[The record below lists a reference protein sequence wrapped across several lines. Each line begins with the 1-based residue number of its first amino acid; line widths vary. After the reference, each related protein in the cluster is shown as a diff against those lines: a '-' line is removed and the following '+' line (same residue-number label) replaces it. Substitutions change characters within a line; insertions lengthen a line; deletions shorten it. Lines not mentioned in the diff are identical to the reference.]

1 MKKILAVLFFI
12 LIPFSAAASDLT
24 PKDLVFEP
32 DTSGKYIYCNN
43 IEFIYRDN
51 LADTSNPRPKYIM
64 NNELE
69 PGKYSFFASHINHT
83 ELRDSNGVMT
93 EAGFD
98 IELDVEFTAK
108 QDTSITVKNLGFEVP
123 ENIKY
128 YYNGRAYT
136 YEEAWGCLNAW
147 ASYKRV
153 PIRQIDSGKTYV
165 PIDFEPVT
173 IELKEGEKFYLSS
186 IIPNYCAVPFY
197 RPVHL
202 LADFEVTGGST
213 SCNVCAFKSCGELGN
228 RDNAGSDI
236 GFGAY
241 QREKQYKGIADSM
254 NSVSVALNYAID
266 DWVGGDTFFPVR
278 VYNQYAP
285 DGNDVNR
292 WFTHL
297 NPNAD
302 PWSKTLAAASDML
315 AFKYY
320 DPSKKIYYGPAV
332 KDSDKDDVWNFDIYH
347 SDTAEYPGK
356 DSGENRSTY
365 KPNYELKTNSP
376 EIYACNL
383 GNYGV
388 SLNYKYTIEN
398 SGEVTRFAAYN
409 LNTTAN
415 NIVILR
421 DENGNMINDYAL
433 CKGTG
438 SAKSND
444 TMACVEL
451 PGKSVTT
458 FHIEVILPTN
468 YVGGMENSLVL
479 KDAPVVIPVYE
490 NAYQEV
496 KWDYSWTG
504 KEFIK
509 WEGGK
514 LYVSDDLK
522 NWNYQ
527 PLTDEVEKIFHDNWS
542 EYRLMYADGG
552 YVVKPCIYD
561 AVPYYGVR
569 EYFRDV
575 YFLNA
580 DFTLKDTVKFNRYPT
595 DMSYAKG
602 TYYITAG
609 SRYKSVDRKNWEITD
624 SSVSMPVDNG
634 GKFSAYTKN
643 GNTYLSQDGNNYS
656 EVVFNGEKPLFAEC
670 LGDVYYSI
678 NKNKVML
685 SGDGINWNEFTF
697 DEQIN
702 LVRRVGKTI
711 LVNNKYSFEYE
722 PQDVTNVMA
731 DGKYISLKNKLIFT
745 DDGSAAADIY
755 ELSSVLGASVAV
767 SGDDLTVNSGKNTI
781 NASDYSFD
789 VNGTKYVKVRAF
801 CEALGYTVSYN
812 PDFDLVIIS
821 R

>member
-1 MKKILAVLFFI
+1 MKKFIVLLCLVLMPTLAF
-12 LIPFSAAASDLT
+12 ASDLS
-24 PKDLVFEP
+24 PKDLVFKP

-51 LADTSNPRPKYIM
+51 LADISNPNPKYIM

-69 PGKYSFFASHINHT
+69 TGKYSFFASHVNHT
-83 ELRDSNGVMT
+83 ELRDENGTMT

-98 IELDVEFTAK
+98 IELDVEFTARK
-108 QDTSITVKNLGFEVP
+108 DTVITIDALGFEVP

-147 ASYKRV
+147 ASYKKV
-153 PIRQIDSGKTYV
+153 PIRQIDSGKTYK
-165 PIDFEPVT
+165 PLEFEPVT
-173 IELKEGEKFYLSS
+173 VHIKEGEVFYLSS
-186 IIPNYCAVPFY
+186 VIPNYCAVPFY

-202 LADFEVTGGST
+202 LMDFEVESGAA
-213 SCNVCAFKSCGELGN
+213 SCNVCAFKSYGGLGN
-228 RDNAGSDI
+228 RDNVSSDI
-236 GFGAY
+236 AFGTY

-254 NSVSVALNYAID
+254 NSVSVELNYAID
-266 DWVGGDTFFPVR
+266 DWVGGDTFFPVK
-278 VYNQYAP
+278 VYNDYVP
-285 DGNDVNR
+285 EGNVVNS

-297 NPNAD
+297 NPAAD
-302 PWSKTLAAASDML
+302 PWSKTLSAASDML
-315 AFKYY
+315 SFKYY
-320 DPSKKIYYGPAV
+320 DPSKKLYYGPSV
-332 KDSDKDDVWNFDIYH
+332 KENEKDDVWTFDIYH
-347 SDTAEYPGK
+347 SDTAQYPGK
-356 DSGENRSTY
+356 DSGENRNSY

-398 SGEVTRFAAYN
+398 SGEVTRFVTYN

-421 DENGNMINDYAL
+421 DENGNMMDEYAL
-433 CKGTG
+433 CKGTS

-458 FHIEVILPTN
+458 FFIEVILPTN

-509 WEGGK
+509 WENGE

-522 NWNYQ
+522 TWEHQ
-527 PLTDEVEKIFHDNWS
+527 PLTDEVEAIFHNNWS
-542 EYRLMYADGG
+542 EYRFMYANGG

-575 YFLNA
+575 YFLNE
-580 DFTLKDTVKFNRYPT
+580 DFTLNDSVKFNRYPT

-602 TYYITAG
+602 IYYVTAG
-609 SRYKSVDRKNWEITD
+609 SRYKSTDRKNWEITD
-624 SSVSMPVDNG
+624 SSTSMPVDNG

-643 GNTYLSQDGNNYS
+643 GNVFVSHDGVNYS
-656 EVVFNGEKPLFAEC
+656 EVVFGGKKPLFVEC
-670 LGDVYYSI
+670 LGDIYYSI
-678 NKNKVML
+678 DKNTLML
-685 SGDGINWNEFTF
+685 SLDCIHWDEFLF
-697 DEQIN
+697 DDWIES
-702 LVRRVGKTI
+702 VRRIGNNI
-711 LVNNKYSFEYE
+711 CVNDNTYFEYIPNNE
-722 PQDVTNVMA
+722 LCVMA
-731 DGKYISLKNKLIFT
+731 CGKYISFKNNMYFSY
-745 DDGSAAADIY
+745 DGSAEA
-755 ELSSVLGASVAV
+755 ELNELANAIGANVEYDNGIVTVRLSDKQIDV
-767 SGDDLTVNSGKNTI
+767 SENTAEY
-781 NASDYSFD
+781 NEK
-789 VNGTKYVKVRAF
+789 KYVKIRYL
-801 CEALGYTVSYN
+801 CEKLGLSVSYN
-812 PDFDLVIIS
+812 SDLDAVIIDK
-821 R
+821 